1 MKLFKTPRFFRI
13 LFPNKTWGFSRSI
26 NAVYLTFDDGPNPL
40 ITPWVLDLLAELEV
54 KATFF
59 CVGENV
65 LKYPELAEDIKILKA
80 KRKLNK
86 IMIEA
91 IKERLE
97 REKEYDLFK

>member
-1 MKLFKTPRFFRI
+1 MKKNI
-13 LFPNKTWGFSRSI
+13 Y
-26 NAVYLTFDDGPNPL
+26 V
-40 ITPWVLDLLAELEV
+40 EV
-54 KATFF
+54 N
-59 CVGENV
+59 VHLYINV

-97 REKEYDLFK
+97 REKEYDLFKWKKSGFKPLFL